1 MKELQARTTIFLSG
15 LLVALG
21 ILLVIETTLAGGGAV
36 GYLLGAMLAL
46 VGALRVYLA
55 RRGA

>member
-1 MKELQARTTIFLSG
+1 MRELQARTTIFLSG

-21 ILLVIETTLAGGGAV
+21 IVLVIETTLAGGGAV

-46 VGALRVYLA
+46 VGAFRVYLA
-55 RRGA
+55 RRRA